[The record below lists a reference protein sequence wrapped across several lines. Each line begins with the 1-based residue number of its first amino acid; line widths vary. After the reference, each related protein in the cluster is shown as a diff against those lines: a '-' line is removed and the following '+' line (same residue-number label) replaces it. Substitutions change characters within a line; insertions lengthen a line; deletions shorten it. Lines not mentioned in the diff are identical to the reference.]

1 MTLIIF
7 EIVQLAKKKLL
18 GVITKEEMSAV
29 MNSLGLNPTM
39 SEIEDMINEV
49 DLDQTGT
56 VDLEGML
63 LLRSSPSVL
72 FSVLAC
78 G

>member
-1 MTLIIF
+1 M
-7 EIVQLAKKKLL
+7 
-18 GVITKEEMSAV
+18 ITKEEMSAV

-56 VDLEGML
+56 VDLEGTSIS
-63 LLRSSPSVL
+63 SSPRHISLFHLSRLLDVVL
-72 FSVLAC
+72 TST
-78 G
+78 

>member
-1 MTLIIF
+1 
-7 EIVQLAKKKLL
+7 
-18 GVITKEEMSAV
+18 VITKEEMSAV

-56 VDLEGML
+56 VDLEGQSHL
-63 LLRSSPSVL
+63 CLHTAQADIR
-72 FSVLAC
+72 FRIHQDDEYQD
-78 G
+78 

>member
-1 MTLIIF
+1 M
-7 EIVQLAKKKLL
+7 
-18 GVITKEEMSAV
+18 ITKEEMSAV

-63 LLRSSPSVL
+63 LLRSSPSVPL
-72 FSVLAC
+72 SVLAC

>member
-1 MTLIIF
+1 M
-7 EIVQLAKKKLL
+7 
-18 GVITKEEMSAV
+18 ITKEEMSAV

-56 VDLEGML
+56 VDLEGQYQPI
-63 LLRSSPSVL
+63 SSPY
-72 FSVLAC
+72 LANIC
-78 G
+78 QNSSR

>member
-1 MTLIIF
+1 
-7 EIVQLAKKKLL
+7 
-18 GVITKEEMSAV
+18 

-63 LLRSSPSVL
+63 LLRSSPSVPL
-72 FSVLAC
+72 SVLAC